1 MSSDH
6 SKNTLS
12 GSERQQKYKEN
23 NKKAVEL
30 NTIKQNF
37 ARSKLKENDPEKA
50 NKLREETRKR
60 KAAQR
65 TRDKENKKNSENGF

>member
-37 ARSKLKENDPEKA
+37 ARSKLDGDDVSDWSDDTDDDTN
-50 NKLREETRKR
+50 N
-60 KAAQR
+60 
-65 TRDKENKKNSENGF
+65 